1 MVLICSF
8 SQNSSV
14 VLPEGRR
21 IPIDSKRDAVR
32 QAGEVL
38 EKTDD
43 EETDAEETTDGKR
56 RGEVQGAMQQA
67 YREKREN
74 QAQICRHRDLC
85 RSCSSNKDDYSVH
98 RESKSVEEEGRKRQ
112 PEAYRDPLVTDGHD
126 DTAGSPLLQVKGNRK
141 RTRDGKEE
149 SAMLKEN
156 CKGLSSRAFGYGGLQ
171 REVERNE
178 LSDKRFAS
186 VSEEGDTR
194 ETKIED
200 GVMREKTADCGH
212 GILCPLD
219 MAHEFSGGDS
229 GDEVDA
235 ETNSEETNTEMQAAM
250 YPIQNLPQR
259 APDRVFGLRT
269 TSRAFG
275 DEVLRGGVCEVL
287 KAPDRVSGGG
297 LLRSKTLG
305 CTSSTGSVSM
315 TRFASDYRAPDRV
328 GGMRRFQTSPG
339 KRSNMLQHDGG
350 GRISGDAIS
359 DSSSVARSSSR
370 TDDRKPLQQ
379 VFVSF
384 HLHVSALAPV
394 ALSVCIILNA
404 FLHACLS
411 SHIALFGK
419 TSRNVY

>member
-1 MVLICSF
+1 MVLISSF

-14 VLPEGRR
+14 VLSEGRR

-32 QAGEVL
+32 QAREVL

-67 YREKREN
+67 HREKREN
-74 QAQICRHRDLC
+74 QAQICRNRDLG
-85 RSCSSNKDDYSVH
+85 RSCSSNKDDCRVLGG
-98 RESKSVEEEGRKRQ
+98 SKCVEEEGRKRQ
-112 PEAYRDPLVTDGHD
+112 PEAYREPLVTDGHD
-126 DTAGSPLLQVKGNRK
+126 ATAGSPLLQVKGNRK

-156 CKGLSSRAFGYGGLQ
+156 CKGLSSRASGYRGLQ
-171 REVERNE
+171 REVERDE
-178 LSDKRFAS
+178 LSDNRFAS

-194 ETKIED
+194 KTKIED

-212 GILCPLD
+212 GIMCPLD

-235 ETNSEETNTEMQAAM
+235 ETNSDKDRDASGKTEMQAAM

-259 APDRVFGLRT
+259 APDRVFGSRT

-275 DEVLRGGVCEVL
+275 DEVLRDGACEVL

-297 LLRSKTLG
+297 LLRSKTLN
-305 CTSSTGSVSM
+305 CTSGTGSVSM

-339 KRSNMLQHDGG
+339 KCSNMLQHDGG

-359 DSSSVARSSSR
+359 DSRSVARSSSR
-370 TDDRKPLQQ
+370 SDDRKPLQQ
-379 VFVSF
+379 VFESF
-384 HLHVSALAPV
+384 HLHLSALAPV
-394 ALSVCIILNA
+394 AMSVCIILNA
-404 FLHACLS
+404 FLHACL
-411 SHIALFGK
+411 
-419 TSRNVY
+419 

>member
-1 MVLICSF
+1 MVLINSLF
-8 SQNSSV
+8 QNSSV

-32 QAGEVL
+32 QAREVL

-43 EETDAEETTDGKR
+43 EETDAEEATDGKR

-67 YREKREN
+67 HREKREN
-74 QAQICRHRDLC
+74 QAQICRNRDLG

-98 RESKSVEEEGRKRQ
+98 RESKRVEEDGRIRQ
-112 PEAYRDPLVTDGHD
+112 PEAYREPLVTDGHD

-149 SAMLKEN
+149 SVMLKEN
-156 CKGLSSRAFGYGGLQ
+156 CNGLSSRAFGYGGLQ
-171 REVERNE
+171 RDVERDE

-186 VSEEGDTR
+186 VEGYTR
-194 ETKIED
+194 KTKIED
-200 GVMREKTADCGH
+200 GVMREKIADCGH

-219 MAHEFSGGDS
+219 MAHQFSGRDS

-235 ETNSEETNTEMQAAM
+235 ETNSEETKTEMQAAM
-250 YPIQNLPQR
+250 YPIQNLPKR
-259 APDRVFGLRT
+259 APDRVFGSRT

-275 DEVLRGGVCEVL
+275 DEVLRGGACEVL

-305 CTSSTGSVSM
+305 CTSGTGSVSM

-350 GRISGDAIS
+350 GRTSGDAIS
-359 DSSSVARSSSR
+359 DSRSVARSSSR
-370 TDDRKPLQQ
+370 TADRKPLQQ
-379 VFVSF
+379 VFESF

-394 ALSVCIILNA
+394 AMSVCIILNA
-404 FLHACLS
+404 FLHACL
-411 SHIALFGK
+411 
-419 TSRNVY
+419 